1 MFRMWRLCGVGR
13 MGLVK
18 IVLSLLANLLGFMK
32 DRQLIEAGKAEAKN
46 EQNEATLEAV
56 TAVRAPI
63 SDDDRE
69 RVWARLQANRA
80 RNAERVSTDPGA

>member
-1 MFRMWRLCGVGR
+1 

-18 IVLSLLANLLGFMK
+18 IILSLLANLLGFLK

-56 TAVRAPI
+56 TVVRAPI
-63 SDDDRE
+63 SDDERE
-69 RVWARLQANRA
+69 RLWRE
-80 RNAERVSTDPGA
+80 NAAKYGMRDDPKP

>member
-1 MFRMWRLCGVGR
+1 

-18 IVLSLLANLLGFMK
+18 IVLSLLANLLGFLK
-32 DRQLIEAGKAEAKN
+32 DRQLIKAGKEEAKN

-63 SDDDRE
+63 SDDERE
-69 RVWARLQANRA
+69 RLWRE
-80 RNAERVSTDPGA
+80 NAAKYGMLDDPKP

>member
-1 MFRMWRLCGVGR
+1 

-18 IVLSLLANLLGFMK
+18 IILSLLANLFGFLK

-63 SDDDRE
+63 SDDERE
-69 RVWARLQANRA
+69 RLWRE
-80 RNAERVSTDPGA
+80 NAAKYGMLNDPKP

>member
-1 MFRMWRLCGVGR
+1 

-63 SDDDRE
+63 SDDERE
-69 RVWARLQANRA
+69 RLWRE
-80 RNAERVSTDPGA
+80 NAAKYGMLDDPKP

>member
-1 MFRMWRLCGVGR
+1 
-13 MGLVK
+13 MGMVK
-18 IVLSLLANLLGFMK
+18 IVLSLLANLFGFLK

-63 SDDDRE
+63 SDADRK
-69 RVWARLQANRA
+69 RVWDRLQTKYGPQPG
-80 RNAERVSTDPGA
+80 VPTDPGTGP

>member
-1 MFRMWRLCGVGR
+1 

-18 IVLSLLANLLGFMK
+18 IFLSLLANLLGFMK

-46 EQNEATLEAV
+46 EQSEATLEAV

-69 RVWARLQANRA
+69 RVWSQLQANRA
-80 RNAERVSTDPGA
+80 RNAERVSTDPVP

>member
-1 MFRMWRLCGVGR
+1 

-46 EQNEATLEAV
+46 EQSEATLDAV

-63 SDDDRE
+63 SDDERE
-69 RVWARLQANRA
+69 RLWRE
-80 RNAERVSTDPGA
+80 NAGKYGMRDDSKP

>member
-1 MFRMWRLCGVGR
+1 

-18 IVLSLLANLLGFMK
+18 IILSLLANLLGFLK

-63 SDDDRE
+63 SDDERE
-69 RVWARLQANRA
+69 RLWRE
-80 RNAERVSTDPGA
+80 NAAKYGMLDDPKP

>member
-1 MFRMWRLCGVGR
+1 

-18 IVLSLLANLLGFMK
+18 IVLSLLANLLGFLK

-63 SDDDRE
+63 SDDERE
-69 RVWARLQANRA
+69 RLWRE
-80 RNAERVSTDPGA
+80 NAAKYGMLDDPKP